1 MFKGSGPQEVCS
13 QSKPWSVEGDEP
25 AKWGPRARLT
35 SGQGSGHSVEVTT
48 VTVHLLKV
56 TTISVQLLHQ
66 KNCKLQGEGKL
77 QRIPGLKEKE
87 QRRIIFV
94 CFSVFWTCNNVISI
108 LCTLLHKRMN
118 PIPVKRSIVGLFYE
132 WIVGLF
138 YEWVVNLSL
147 SVFEWGLVSTD
158 SNEVTWMY
166 FTVIIH
172 LLYYKWK
179 NEWIRLNL
187 FSKNVRTW
195 HNCIDVWY
203 LFKHV

>member
-13 QSKPWSVEGDEP
+13 QPKPWSVEGDEP

-66 KNCKLQGEGKL
+66 KKERENSRGSQD
-77 QRIPGLKEKE
+77 LK
-87 QRRIIFV
+87 RRNRWRIIFV

-118 PIPVKRSIVGLFYE
+118 PIPVKRS
-132 WIVGLF
+132 IVGLF

>member
-1 MFKGSGPQEVCS
+1 MGTQGPSDIGAGVGPLRGSDNSHCPF
-13 QSKPWSVEGDEP
+13 VEGDYNICP
-25 AKWGPRARLT
+25 
-35 SGQGSGHSVEVTT
+35 T
-48 VTVHLLKV
+48 VTSKE
-56 TTISVQLLHQ
+56 
-66 KNCKLQGEGKL
+66 LQITRRGKL

>member
-1 MFKGSGPQEVCS
+1 MVPKKFAHNPSHDQQKETSQLNGDPGPDWHRGRGRATPWKWQQSLSICWRWLQYLSNCYIKRTANYKERENSRGSQ
-13 QSKPWSVEGDEP
+13 D
-25 AKWGPRARLT
+25 
-35 SGQGSGHSVEVTT
+35 
-48 VTVHLLKV
+48 LKRR
-56 TTISVQLLHQ
+56 
-66 KNCKLQGEGKL
+66 N
-77 QRIPGLKEKE
+77 RW
-87 QRRIIFV
+87 RIIFV

-172 LLYYKWK
+172 FLYYKWK

-195 HNCIDVWY
+195 YNCIDVWY